1 MQDLK
6 DLIIANMKET
16 GKSPDELVA
25 EVVEAVQAAANEVK
39 ETAAKEEYEQDMI
52 TVAAIYN
59 KYLKGDSYVT
69 ANDIKRIIEMMNG
82 VRLEFD
88 SFLKNVFE

>member
-1 MQDLK
+1 MKELK

-39 ETAAKEEYEQDMI
+39 ESAAKEEYEQDMV

-59 KYLKGDSYVT
+59 KYIEGDNYVT

-82 VRLEFD
+82 VRLELD
-88 SFLKNVFE
+88 SFIKNVFE